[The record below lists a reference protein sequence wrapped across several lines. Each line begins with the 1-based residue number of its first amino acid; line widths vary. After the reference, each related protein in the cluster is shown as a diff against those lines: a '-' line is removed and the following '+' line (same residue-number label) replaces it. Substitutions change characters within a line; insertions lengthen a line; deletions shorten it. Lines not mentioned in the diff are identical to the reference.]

1 MRGMAKTERH
11 AKGVTRYNESG
22 TNALGKE
29 LNRDLIGSRKYP
41 IFDMMSTDAQVS
53 GLFEMLRSTI
63 EGATWQIEGGTPEQ
77 NEFVAKWFA
86 HNQNDF
92 LRAACLYLQYGS
104 YAFEQVWMPIVTN
117 IGGRERIAIVDDVQP
132 RQPHTFIRYTRDKS
146 NKLASIEQSSVNGL
160 GTLTPESMVFL
171 VNDSE
176 MMQNLEGVSLY
187 RGAYAGWKLKNE
199 HRLQDI
205 FGAQRWANGTLDI
218 NMASN
223 ATKPDFDAAN
233 ELGRRFGSG
242 ANTFI
247 VRGKQNNIAEIG
259 VLQATG
265 QPYNAEIKVDS
276 FNKEIAQAMLAQ
288 FMTFQAGSL
297 GGAAELVR
305 ELVER
310 FYAFVNSKAQYM
322 AGIFTQQRAHRL
334 TRMNFLDADAANMP
348 TVTVSGINK
357 VSAEQAGAFIA
368 QLSTILPAGFFNA
381 ADWSIL
387 KRYAGLTD
395 FEAAGTT
402 GGEPKTEMRQ
412 GKPAACG
419 CGKPHG
425 LAQGKPKAER
435 RALTALET
443 LVEFEAITADLD
455 EGREDL
461 RKRLMETLNR
471 AGATYIAW
479 ALPIIEKGDAAEIRK
494 IKARYIP
501 ELKTAMLGI
510 VNRLIERGAV
520 DVYAEYKKQTGDTIR
535 KRAVQFDSGLNRL
548 TKQRQA
554 AIKALIEQRAENIA
568 NAAADA
574 ITTTGLTLIGN
585 LAVDP
590 EDIAGALVQ
599 AYGQRAAA
607 LINDLAATLPP
618 TAYQVGRADA
628 AAELEVKKTFYSA
641 VMDSNT
647 CDNCAEVD
655 GAEVLDGLPAAPNPQ
670 CDGASRCRCIHVFEF

>member
-1 MRGMAKTERH
+1 MRGMAKPSRH
-11 AKGVTRYNESG
+11 ATGVTRYHESG

-41 IFDMMSTDAQVS
+41 IYDMMGTDAQVS

-63 EGATWQIEGGTPEQ
+63 EGATWQIEGGTPDQ

-104 YAFEQVWMPIVTN
+104 YAFEQVFIPIVAT

-132 RQPHTFIRYTRDKS
+132 RQPHTFIRYTRDAS
-146 NKLASIEQSSVNGL
+146 GKLASIEQSSVNGL
-160 GTLTPESMVFL
+160 GTLTPDRL
-171 VNDSE
+171 VLLINDSE
-176 MMQNLEGVSLY
+176 MMQNLEGISLY

-223 ATKPDFDAAN
+223 ATKPDFDAAT

-247 VRGKQNNIAEIG
+247 VRGKQNNIEAIG

-276 FNKEIAQAMLAQ
+276 FNKEIAQAMLSQ

-297 GGAAELVR
+297 GGASELVR

-310 FYAFVNSKAQYM
+310 FYAFVNAKAQYM
-322 AGIFTQQRAHRL
+322 AGVFTQQRAHRL
-334 TRMNFLDADAANMP
+334 TKMNFADVDPLDMP
-348 TVTVSGINK
+348 RVTVSGINK
-357 VSAEQAGAFIA
+357 VSAEQAGAFIS
-368 QLSTILPAGFFNA
+368 QLASVLPVGFFNA

-402 GGEPKTEMRQ
+402 GMDPKTELSQ
-412 GKPAACG
+412 GKACG
-419 CGKPHG
+419 CGTHHTF
-425 LAQGKPKAER
+425 AQRKAKAEP
-435 RALTALET
+435 RALTTLET
-443 LVEFEAITADLD
+443 HVEFAAIVADLD
-455 EGREDL
+455 AGREDL
-461 RKRLMETLNR
+461 HKRLMETLNR

-479 ALPIIEKGDAAEIRK
+479 ALPVIEKGDAAELRK

-510 VNRLIERGAV
+510 VNRLIERGAT
-520 DVYAEYKKQTGDTIR
+520 DVYSEFQKQTGTTR
-535 KRAVQFDSGLNRL
+535 RNRAVQFDSGINRL
-548 TKQRQA
+548 SKQRQA
-554 AIKALIEQRAENIA
+554 AIKALIEQRAENMA

-585 LAVDP
+585 LAIDAD
-590 EDIAGALVQ
+590 DIAGALVA

-607 LINDLAATLPP
+607 LINEVAATLPP

-628 AAELEVKKTFYSA
+628 AGELDAKRAFYSA
-641 VMDSNT
+641 VMDSGT
-647 CDNCAEVD
+647 CDPCADVD
-655 GAEVLDGLPAAPNPQ
+655 GVEIVDGLPAAPNPQ